1 MDISSVLHYD
11 WDEGQIEKVGDTFW
25 INMRDLVLNP
35 QQRQAAQ
42 RAHLQDPTFTLSS
55 SNDE

>member
-11 WDEGQIEKVGDTFW
+11 WNEGWIEEADTFW
-25 INMRDLVLNP
+25 INVRDLILNP

-55 SNDE
+55 SNNE